1 MSSNNGN
8 KELLNDIEL
17 EMKSNIDTN
26 SEIISIDEIPK
37 KEIIDDNEKADSYKE
52 LKLMLNEN
60 KNGTNDNNAK
70 KENISEK
77 NNNNNSTK
85 DDKSYKENQNEIF
98 GDLTSIIKDKIRARN
113 IKENDKKK
121 KIRLLSSSSMDQ
133 KNKKP
138 IPNLNVPSTTK
149 SKKTQIIYNSKN
161 IKIKSNSSVPKNNNN
176 IKNNK
181 KTKIN
186 PELFINKKNENNTT
200 RKEEKKKINFDDVLK
215 RFDEEKKTAQKRFD
229 NKKKQLI
236 DKENKECTGKPHLL
250 KKNGKKN
257 EKMSKDFLIRQKEF
271 NDNVNLKKKKMIEE
285 NNKKK
290 ENEYKKMIS
299 ESMLVKKMKKHKKN
313 KSDDEWVERLYKEDL
328 KNRKMRKD
336 FMQNVFLPSFKPN
349 IPKKKINRSID
360 KNKDVLEEYNE
371 KQDPQL
377 LINYLNKNNQILEG
391 SEDLLRQRAL
401 NKFIIKNKK
410 KSHSVDIN
418 ENNNDDEENESDEDN
433 ENDANDD
440 DNVEN
445 NNDNNDHNVNN
456 NDE

>member
-1 MSSNNGN
+1 
-8 KELLNDIEL
+8 
-17 EMKSNIDTN
+17 
-26 SEIISIDEIPK
+26 
-37 KEIIDDNEKADSYKE
+37 
-52 LKLMLNEN
+52 
-60 KNGTNDNNAK
+60 
-70 KENISEK
+70 
-77 NNNNNSTK
+77 
-85 DDKSYKENQNEIF
+85 
-98 GDLTSIIKDKIRARN
+98 
-113 IKENDKKK
+113 
-121 KIRLLSSSSMDQ
+121 
-133 KNKKP
+133 
-138 IPNLNVPSTTK
+138 
-149 SKKTQIIYNSKN
+149 
-161 IKIKSNSSVPKNNNN
+161 
-176 IKNNK
+176 
-181 KTKIN
+181 
-186 PELFINKKNENNTT
+186 
-200 RKEEKKKINFDDVLK
+200 
-215 RFDEEKKTAQKRFD
+215 
-229 NKKKQLI
+229 
-236 DKENKECTGKPHLL
+236 
-250 KKNGKKN
+250 
-257 EKMSKDFLIRQKEF
+257 
-271 NDNVNLKKKKMIEE
+271 
-285 NNKKK
+285 
-290 ENEYKKMIS
+290 
-299 ESMLVKKMKKHKKN
+299 MLVKKMKKHKKN

-349 IPKKKINRSID
+349 IPKKKINRSVD